1 MRAHTITIA
10 ALLSCCSTAAI
21 AQEYQIHVIEALSE
35 FGIPEAYLSGVNDS
49 GTAVGTMT
57 YTTQD
62 SNGNYHT
69 TYHGYVWTPDGGP
82 VVNQDPS
89 GYSDINERGDILAG
103 STILF
108 ADGRTRFMSAVPGD
122 RSVGGAAI
130 NDAGVVAGT
139 STYRFY
145 SGCRYERRAVM
156 WSEAT
161 NTVNL
166 EAFVPSADV
175 GRDINNAD
183 ELVGV
188 ASFTGSCG
196 DFEAFLYRAGT
207 DEWVDLHSM
216 LVGDGPGI
224 TEARAI
230 NNLGQVAGE
239 GWNGSFGSAWLWDE
253 TEGFTFLPAL
263 KNGDRDRVIPYGLN
277 SAGSMVGS
285 AATDGWADT
294 RAFIWDQTNGMRDL
308 NDLVDLPQDFILD
321 RAVEISESGIIIG
334 DGHWGPGFG
343 AGVAFVLMPLAD
355 ACPADFNDDGDLN
368 TLDVLAF
375 LNAWN
380 ANEGRADFNQDGDIN
395 TLDVLAFLNAW
406 NTGC

>member
-1 MRAHTITIA
+1 MRTLTIA
-10 ALLSCCSTAAI
+10 ALLSYGGTAAL
-21 AQEYQIHVIEALSE
+21 AQEYQAHVVEALSE
-35 FGIPEAYLSGVNDS
+35 FGIPESYLSGVNDA

-62 SNGNYHT
+62 ANGNYHT

-82 VVNQDPS
+82 AVNPDPS

-103 STILF
+103 SVIYY
-108 ADGRTRFMSAVPGD
+108 ADGRTGFMSAVPGD

-130 NDAGVVAGT
+130 NEAGVVAGT

-161 NTVNL
+161 GTLNL
-166 EAFVPSADV
+166 EPFVPSADV
-175 GRDINNAD
+175 GRDINNLN
-183 ELVGV
+183 EMVGV
-188 ASFTGSCG
+188 ASFSGSCG
-196 DFEAFLYRAGT
+196 DFEAFLYRADT
-207 DEWVDLHSM
+207 NEWVNLHSM

-224 TEARAI
+224 TEANAV
-230 NNLGQVAGE
+230 NDLGQVAGE

-253 TEGFTFLPAL
+253 AAGFTFRPAL
-263 KNGDRDRVIPYGLN
+263 KNGDRDRVTPYGLN
-277 SAGSMVGS
+277 SAGTMVGS
-285 AATDGWADT
+285 AATDGWADR
-294 RAFIWDQTNGMRDL
+294 RAFVWDESNGMRDL

-321 RAVEISESGIIIG
+321 RAIEISEAGVIVG
-334 DGHWGPGFG
+334 DGHWGPGWG
-343 AGVAFVLMPLAD
+343 PAVAFVLMPLDGVCPAD
-355 ACPADFNDDGDLN
+355 FNGDGDVNTLDVLTFLNAWNAGEDPADFNDDGTVD

-380 ANEGRADFNQDGDIN
+380 A
-395 TLDVLAFLNAW
+395 
-406 NTGC
+406 GC